1 MAVAFRTCATRVPS
15 LSSKFTTAA
24 RLYDLPLILR
34 RRRSFA
40 GTGLLLAALLGLLGG
55 PCATAF
61 ATSSSPNA
69 AAEQP
74 AGNHDDCPNAGAH
87 RSMTTDSCCCLAK
100 IAAGAGDTTPKPG
113 APVAVAMLVALPDL
127 VLHQAAGGAVG
138 APLRSCL
145 HQTSPPV
152 YLATQRL
159 RL

>member
-1 MAVAFRTCATRVPS
+1 M
-15 LSSKFTTAA
+15 SSKFTSSKLTSSRRTTAA

-34 RRRSFA
+34 RRGRFA
-40 GTGLLLAALLGLLGG
+40 GIGLLMAAFLGLLGG
-55 PCATAF
+55 PCAMAL
-61 ATSSSPNA
+61 AASNPVNP
-69 AAEQP
+69 AAEQL
-74 AGNHDDCPNAGAH
+74 AVNHGECPNAGEH
-87 RSMTTDSCCCLAK
+87 RSMTADSCCCLTK
-100 IAAGAGDTTPKPG
+100 IAAGAGEATPKPG

-127 VLHQAAGGAVG
+127 ALHQGVGPIG